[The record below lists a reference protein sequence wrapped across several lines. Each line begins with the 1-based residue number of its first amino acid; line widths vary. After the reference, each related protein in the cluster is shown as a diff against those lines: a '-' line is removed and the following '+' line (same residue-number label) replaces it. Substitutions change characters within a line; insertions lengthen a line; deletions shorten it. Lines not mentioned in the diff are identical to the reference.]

1 MEKKTTKPLDQEIDN
16 IITSDKDNITEE
28 NTTTPDPT
36 PVIEEENKNVD
47 NKIEE
52 TPEPTE
58 EPRNKPIVIDRLYRF

>member
-1 MEKKTTKPLDQEIDN
+1 MEKKTTKPLAQEIDN

-28 NTTTPDPT
+28 NNTTPEEPIPT
-36 PVIEEENKNVD
+36 PTIEEEQN

-58 EPRNKPIVIDRLYRF
+58 QPRNKPIIIDRLYRF